1 MEQREG
7 REPGGRARKRLKED
21 LVHELLPRAF
31 VKPSRTDAVLDLE
44 HGLCIVDSSSRK
56 SAEGVVSGIRNAL
69 GSFPALPL
77 NAEVA
82 PRSVLTGWIAGEPL
96 PDGFSLGE
104 ECELKDA
111 AEHGAV
117 VKCQNQELQSTEIAK
132 HMESGKPVT
141 QPALA
146 PDDPRPLRLGEDH
159 IPPQLEFPHGQDHPA
174 YSPETQNLPATSE
187 SSFPHTAAHPPS
199 PLPH

>member
-7 REPGGRARKRLKED
+7 RKPGGRARKRLKED

-56 SAEGVVSGIRNAL
+56 SAEGVVSEIRNAL

-82 PRSVLTGWIAGEPL
+82 RS
-96 PDGFSLGE
+96 E
-104 ECELKDA
+104 E
-111 AEHGAV
+111 HTS
-117 VKCQNQELQSTEIAK
+117 ELQSLMRISYAVFCLK
-132 HMESGKPVT
+132 KKN
-141 QPALA
+141 
-146 PDDPRPLRLGEDH
+146 
-159 IPPQLEFPHGQDHPA
+159 IK
-174 YSPETQNLPATSE
+174 
-187 SSFPHTAAHPPS
+187 
-199 PLPH
+199 